1 MAGNSR
7 HDSEPQATD
16 VTEVELSIRRGRSS
30 SPALQKLDRSRTLR
44 GLLVRELG
52 QLLANLAQTIM
63 VGIMVGRGLNVL
75 GQTIIAPF
83 REGNVVVSIE
93 CPGTQGCPG
102 TSDFSNVAGFSCWSQ
117 ER

>member
-63 VGIMVGRGLNVL
+63 VGIMVELHHLGRAIMLLSALSAQEHLISAMWL
-75 GQTIIAPF
+75 GS
-83 REGNVVVSIE
+83 RVGHR
-93 CPGTQGCPG
+93 
-102 TSDFSNVAGFSCWSQ
+102 SDKVGWT
-117 ER
+117 

>member
-83 REGNVVVSIE
+83 REGNNVVVSIE
-93 CPGTQGCPG
+93 CPG

>member
-52 QLLANLAQTIM
+52 QLLANLAQTI
-63 VGIMVGRGLNVL
+63 GIMVGSGLNVL

-83 REGNVVVSIE
+83 REGNNVVVSIE
-93 CPGTQGCPG
+93 CPG

>member
-1 MAGNSR
+1 MVGNSR

-30 SPALQKLDRSRTLR
+30 SPAFQKLDRSRTLR
-44 GLLVRELG
+44 GLLVQAGCLELG
-52 QLLANLAQTIM
+52 QLLGNLAQTIM

-75 GQTIIAPF
+75 SQTIIALF
-83 REGNVVVSIE
+83 REGNDVVSIE
-93 CPGTQGCPG
+93 CPG